1 MRTVRRSVR
10 TKKEVDEHMKKF
22 LMIWIG
28 ELISGIGSG
37 MTAFALSVYVYELT
51 GSVSYVSLVTLLA
64 YLPTILLSPLGGVL
78 ADRYDRRL
86 LMIIGDLFSGMG
98 LAYILWNIQLGV
110 TDMLPILL
118 GVTFNAVFVALL
130 EPSFRATIT
139 DLLTEEEYAKA
150 SGMVQMAG
158 NAKYLISPA
167 LAGILLAAADIR
179 LILLLDICTFFV
191 TITMAALVRKTIQ
204 KPVKKENQGMGR
216 EMKQGLLVITG
227 NKGMLSLVTI
237 MAFVCFFIGFVQT
250 LTSPMV
256 LAVSTAQTV
265 GIMESLCA
273 VGMLVGSVW
282 IGVIGLKGNYAKIL
296 CVAGIFCGCFMA
308 LIGISTNLIFTGT
321 ALFLFFLSLPFM
333 NTCADV
339 LVRVSIPNE
348 LQGRVWG
355 MISLLTQAGTVIA
368 YASCGVLS
376 DYVFEPMLSE
386 NGILADSVGRLI
398 GVGAGRG
405 IGFLLILSGIGM
417 AVVSSTI
424 GHSKGIRSIQVKKEE
439 KHVSEASD
447 K

>member
-1 MRTVRRSVR
+1 
-10 TKKEVDEHMKKF
+10 MKKF

-28 ELISGIGSG
+28 ELISSIGSG
-37 MTAFALSVYVYELT
+37 MTAFALSIYVYERT

-86 LMIIGDLFSGMG
+86 LMMIGDLFSGMG
-98 LAYILWNIQLGV
+98 LMYILWQIQIG
-110 TDMLPILL
+110 TKSMMPIFI

-167 LAGILLAAADIR
+167 LAGILLAEADIR
-179 LILLLDICTFFV
+179 LILLLDISTFFV
-191 TITMAALVRKTIQ
+191 TVTMVALVRKTIQ
-204 KPVKKENQGMGR
+204 KLVKKQTVGLGR
-216 EMKQGLLVITG
+216 EMKQGLDVITG
-227 NKGMLSLVTI
+227 NKGTTSLVII

-250 LTSPMV
+250 LMGPMV
-256 LAVSTAQTV
+256 LAVSDAKTV
-265 GIMESLCA
+265 GIMESVCA

-282 IGVIGLKGNYAKIL
+282 IGIVGIKKNYAKVL
-296 CVAGIFCGCFMA
+296 CVAGICCGIFMA
-308 LIGISTNLIFTGT
+308 LAGVSTNLIFTGT
-321 ALFLFFLSLPFM
+321 AVFLFFLSLPFM

-348 LQGRVWG
+348 LQGRAWG

-376 DYVFEPMLSE
+376 DYLFEPMLSE
-386 NGILADSVGRLI
+386 NGILAGSIGRLI
-398 GVGAGRG
+398 GTGEGRG

-417 AVVSSTI
+417 AATASTI
-424 GHSKGIRSIQVKKEE
+424 GRSKGIRTIQVGKERNHVLETTE
-439 KHVSEASD
+439 K
-447 K
+447 